1 MNLTFWI
8 VTACCASYLLGLLT
22 NPIPRMVYRAGFDR
36 GVKLTIKEVNKI
48 ISEIK
53 EATDV

>member
-1 MNLTFWI
+1 
-8 VTACCASYLLGLLT
+8 
-22 NPIPRMVYRAGFDR
+22 MVYRAGFDR